1 MTQEEKWLKNY
12 EEAMRFLNEN
22 KRKPSRY
29 VAEER
34 NIRNWWKAT
43 KKLMNAG
50 LLKAERVKV
59 LEKLLEL
66 ETRKPIPISTFILC
80 KSFTV
85 IKNRHISI
93 DMQIR
98 KAA

>member
-1 MTQEEKWLKNY
+1 MTQDEKWMKNY
-12 EEAMRFLNEN
+12 QEAMRFLEEN

-50 LLKAERVKV
+50 TLRSERVE
-59 LEKLLEL
+59 LFQKLLEL
-66 ETRKPIPISTFILC
+66 GEKYSH
-80 KSFTV
+80 V
-85 IKNRHISI
+85 N
-93 DMQIR
+93 QYQ
-98 KAA
+98 

>member
-1 MTQEEKWLKNY
+1 MKNY
-12 EEAMRFLNEN
+12 QEAMRFLEEN

-50 LLKAERVKV
+50 TLRPERVE
-59 LEKLLEL
+59 LFQKLLEL
-66 ETRKPIPISTFILC
+66 GEKYSH
-80 KSFTV
+80 V
-85 IKNRHISI
+85 N
-93 DMQIR
+93 QYQ
-98 KAA
+98 

>member
-1 MTQEEKWLKNY
+1 MTQDEKWMKNY
-12 EEAMRFLNEN
+12 QEAMRFLEEN

-50 LLKAERVKV
+50 TLKPERVE
-59 LEKLLEL
+59 LFQKLLEL
-66 ETRKPIPISTFILC
+66 GDKYSH
-80 KSFTV
+80 V
-85 IKNRHISI
+85 N
-93 DMQIR
+93 QYQ
-98 KAA
+98 

>member
-1 MTQEEKWLKNY
+1 MTQEEKWMKNY
-12 EEAMRFLNEN
+12 QEAMRFLEEN

-50 LLKAERVKV
+50 TLRPERVE
-59 LEKLLEL
+59 LFQKLLEL
-66 ETRKPIPISTFILC
+66 GEKYSH
-80 KSFTV
+80 V
-85 IKNRHISI
+85 N
-93 DMQIR
+93 QYQ
-98 KAA
+98 